1 MNHPRLSIIFSSLHP
16 PFLLPSPFENSPR
29 SRSNFVLYVSSA
41 GERGKRRDR
50 KEHPANIVE
59 KFVPRF
65 PHPFHGKWRYVPVY
79 FKFSPRNFG
88 FVPRLDCLPP
98 PSPFYSL
105 PRRHL
110 VPTIFPHYPPNLLS
124 IRAKRTNETTRRRFA
139 TRQKILRYF
148 AGTIFLFYFK
158 HSDKTPL
165 ERGSR
170 GRLKYLKKR
179 GVVVQRQKARV
190 RNKNTFERKF
200 KVDYLAA
207 QDYTLRP
214 ASLVISRDKRREER
228 RETY

>member
-1 MNHPRLSIIFSSLHP
+1 MCCTSLRPEKEEKGETERNIRQTSLRNLFRAFSTLST
-16 PFLLPSPFENSPR
+16 EN
-29 SRSNFVLYVSSA
+29 
-41 GERGKRRDR
+41 G
-50 KEHPANIVE
+50 
-59 KFVPRF
+59 
-65 PHPFHGKWRYVPVY
+65 VPVY

-148 AGTIFLFYFK
+148 AGTIFLFY
-158 HSDKTPL
+158 SDKTPL

-179 GVVVQRQKARV
+179 GVVVQRRKARV

>member
-1 MNHPRLSIIFSSLHP
+1 MNHPRLSIIFPSLHP
-16 PFLLPSPFENSPR
+16 PFLPLSKIRRDPGRTLCCTSLRPEKEEKGETERNIRQTSLRNLFRAFPTLSTENGGTYQSILSFHREISDSFRVWIVFPLPLLSIHFLVDISFPQFFRIIRQTCCLSARRER
-29 SRSNFVLYVSSA
+29 TKQRDVVS
-41 GERGKRRDR
+41 RRDR
-50 KEHPANIVE
+50 RSYDI
-59 KFVPRF
+59 
-65 PHPFHGKWRYVPVY
+65 
-79 FKFSPRNFG
+79 
-88 FVPRLDCLPP
+88 
-98 PSPFYSL
+98 SL
-105 PRRHL
+105 G
-110 VPTIFPHYPPNLLS
+110 
-124 IRAKRTNETTRRRFA
+124 
-139 TRQKILRYF
+139 RYF
-148 AGTIFLFYFK
+148 SSISIK

-179 GVVVQRQKARV
+179 GVVVQRRKARV

>member
-1 MNHPRLSIIFSSLHP
+1 MCCTSLRP
-16 PFLLPSPFENSPR
+16 E
-29 SRSNFVLYVSSA
+29 
-41 GERGKRRDR
+41 
-50 KEHPANIVE
+50 KEEKGE

-179 GVVVQRQKARV
+179 GVVVQRRKARV